1 MRRLDESTQSLYSEL
16 LDLLRQAEAER
27 VARGAPTSG
36 SFVSKTIRSRTY
48 WYLQRYEGSE
58 RVQHYLGPETDEL
71 LAWIERAQ
79 KARDDL
85 SADSEVRA
93 RLCKMM
99 AAAGAFREQA
109 AVTKVL
115 ELLAEADVFRLGGVL
130 LGTHAFGVYS
140 NHLGV
145 RFDEGM
151 LRTQDIDVAQD
162 PVIGVAL
169 GRETADA
176 KKALDDTGFGFLPAP
191 RLDPREPSTSFHVRG
206 RQLRVDFLT
215 PMRGREKNA
224 PIQLP
229 ALGVAAQP
237 LRFLE
242 YLLEDPMQAAIVG
255 GSGVLVRVPDP
266 GRFALHKLWTAEK
279 RPATDHLKA
288 QKDRRQAAQLL
299 EVLKDARPDGVRQ
312 AWADLEDR
320 PGVRKRVQKS
330 LQQVDAETRWG
341 LEGFLNLKGLTTS
354 E

>member
-1 MRRLDESTQSLYSEL
+1 MQRLDNSTQSLYSEL

-27 VARGAPTSG
+27 VARGAPSRG
-36 SFVSKTIRSRTY
+36 SFVSKTIRDRVY

-58 RVQHYLGPETDEL
+58 RRQHYLGPETDDLME
-71 LAWIERAQ
+71 WIERAQ
-79 KARDDL
+79 EAKEDL
-85 SADSEVRA
+85 SADAAVRS

-99 AAAGAFREQA
+99 ATAGAFREQT
-109 AVTKVL
+109 AVVKVL
-115 ELLAEADVFRLGGVL
+115 ELLSEADVFRLGGVL
-130 LGTHAFGVYS
+130 VGTHAFGVYA

-145 RFDEGM
+145 RFDEGN

-176 KKALDDTGFGFLPAP
+176 KKALDDTGMDFLPAP
-191 RLDPREPSTSFHVRG
+191 RLDSREPSTSFHVRG
-206 RQLRVDFLT
+206 RQMRVDFLT
-215 PMRGREKNA
+215 PMRGRETTR
-224 PIQLP
+224 PIQLL

-242 YLLEDPMQAAIVG
+242 YLLEDPLHAAVVG

-266 GRFALHKLWTAEK
+266 SRFAMHKLWTAEK

-299 EVLKDARPDGVRQ
+299 DVLKDDRPDNVLQ
-312 AWADLEDR
+312 AWFDLEAR
-320 PGVRKRVQKS
+320 PGVRKRIRKS
-330 LQQVDAETRWG
+330 LEHVEASLRHELDERFG
-341 LEGFLNLKGLTTS
+341 I
-354 E
+354 